1 MAQEIKNITTKRTS
15 NTMVVFYVIFFLL
28 GLVVIGKILYLQLF
42 WEPDPKYAK
51 NFLPQ
56 AYKETIDP
64 ERGAIIDH
72 NGRILAASIPTYTLG
87 IDTHI
92 RKAEFAAMKDPDKRK
107 AAQDTILS
115 KIDRLAAELPA
126 VLNEGKD
133 AAYYKKLIIDL
144 RGNDEKGCSKNLILK
159 KNADHETMLRFKN
172 LTLLKEG
179 RYRGGRIIERH
190 DTRHNPYDKLARRVV
205 GYVLNPGKEH
215 EVKTGIEKEF
225 DHILKG
231 EEGYIWKTETED
243 REMIANVDSNFVAET
258 DGQDIRTT
266 IDINI
271 QDIADKALRKNIQE
285 KDDIMGGCVVVLD
298 VETGAVRAIV
308 NLRRDKD
315 GSGRLGEYFNYA
327 TGMASEPGSVFKSAS
342 LMTLLE
348 DGLVS
353 LDTKIPTNGGKM
365 DDMTKIPVDK
375 YMLDYEKE
383 KKEYRI
389 SVLEGFKRSSNYVF
403 RRLVKDHYGDRP
415 EEFIGRLHEYK
426 FGNSWKFEVSE
437 QGYLDPIIPDP
448 NGPTWSPYDLVAS
461 AIGYSV
467 RVTPIQVAAF
477 YNAIAND
484 GKMMKPYLFES
495 YERNG
500 VVTKAFAPE
509 ILNGAI
515 CSKATADT
523 LTRALKAVASEG
535 TAKRL
540 NNAKCPIAGK
550 TGTARMHLTTAEQN
564 GSGDSY
570 ESRDGSKKHQATF
583 VGFFPA
589 DAPKY
594 TAIVVIYTQLIAR
607 DKNFYGGNIPVTTFK
622 EIADELWAY
631 DVRWGDKLKS
641 RGTVPSMKPDH
652 ISISK
657 KADVPVPDLTG
668 MGLKDALY
676 AIENNGYK
684 CRYEGTGH
692 VVEQSPKGGDMMK
705 KGEVIS
711 IRLE

>member
-1 MAQEIKNITTKRTS
+1 MTQDRKEKPTQRTS
-15 NTMVVFYVIFFLL
+15 NTLIVFYGLFFIL
-28 GLVVIGKILYLQLF
+28 GLVVICKILYLQWF
-42 WEPDPKYAK
+42 WEPDQKYV
-51 NFLPQ
+51 NYFLPQ

-64 ERGAIIDH
+64 GRGAIIDH
-72 NGRILAASIPTYTLG
+72 NGRILAASIPTYTLA

-92 RKAEFAAMKDPDKRK
+92 RKAEFAAIKDPKKRQE
-107 AAQDTILS
+107 AQDTILN
-115 KIDRLAAELPA
+115 KINRLAAELPA

-133 AAYYKKLIIDL
+133 AAHYRKLIIDL
-144 RGNDEKGCSKNLILK
+144 RNNNDKGVSKNLVLR
-159 KNADHETMLRFKN
+159 KNADHETMLKFKD
-172 LTLLKEG
+172 LPLLREG
-179 RYRGGRIIERH
+179 KYRGGRLIERH

-215 EVKTGIEKEF
+215 EIKTGIEKEF

-231 EEGYIWKTETED
+231 EEGYIWKIETED
-243 REMIANVDSNFVAET
+243 REMIANVDSSFVAET

-271 QDIADKALRKNIQE
+271 QDIADKALRKNIQD
-285 KDDIMGGCVVVLD
+285 KADIMGGCVVVLD

-315 GSGRLGEYFNYA
+315 GSGKLGEYFNYA

-342 LMTLLE
+342 LMILLE

-365 DDMTKIPVDK
+365 DDMQDIPIDK
-375 YMLDYEKE
+375 YMVDYERE
-383 KKEYRI
+383 KKEYKI

-448 NGPTWSPYDLVAS
+448 NGQTWSPYDLVAS

-484 GKMMKPYLFES
+484 GKMMKPYLLES

-509 ILNGAI
+509 ILNGSI

-550 TGTARMHLTTAEQN
+550 TGTARMHLTEQEQN

-570 ESRDGSKKHQATF
+570 KSNDGSKKHQATF

-589 DAPKY
+589 DAPRY
-594 TAIVVIYTQLIAR
+594 TAIVVIYTGMIASNQ
-607 DKNFYGGNIPVTTFK
+607 NFYGGNIPVTTFK

-631 DVRWGDKLKS
+631 DERWGEELKQ
-641 RGTVPSMKPDH
+641 RGPVPEMKPGH
-652 ISISK
+652 ISVSK
-657 KADVPVPDLTG
+657 KADVPVPDVMG

-676 AIENNGYK
+676 SIENNGYV
-684 CRYEGTGH
+684 CQYVGTGH
-692 VVEQSPKGGDMMK
+692 VVEQRPKGGEMVK
-705 KGEVIS
+705 KGEIIS